1 MNLPISL
8 LFATGAVALLGSAS
22 AEQVTRSPKAQQQL
36 DKALAGRV
44 AGEPVNCINDFRSEV
59 RMTVVD
65 DHTLLFKGGG
75 GDVVYVQNPPGGC
88 ANISNQT
95 NALTT
100 RRSSTNQLCAG
111 DINQVVQP
119 SSGIFRGSCAFGR
132 FVPYRKAG

>member
-1 MNLPISL
+1 MNLRFPL
-8 LFATGAVALLGSAS
+8 LIATGAVALLGAAS
-22 AEQVTRSPKAQQQL
+22 AQQVPRSPKAQQEL
-36 DKALAGRV
+36 AKALAGRV
-44 AGEPVNCINDFRSEV
+44 ASEPVNCINDFRSEI
-59 RMTVVD
+59 RMTVID
-65 DHTLLFKGGG
+65 DYTLLFRNNG
-75 GDVVYVQNPPGGC
+75 VVYVQNPPGGC
-88 ANISNQT
+88 ANISNKT

>member
-1 MNLPISL
+1 MNLRISL

-22 AEQVTRSPKAQQQL
+22 AEQVTRSPKAQQEL
-36 DKALAGRV
+36 SKALAGRV
-44 AGEPVNCINDFRSEV
+44 AGQPVNCINDFRSEI
-59 RMTVVD
+59 RMTVID
-65 DHTLLFKGGG
+65 DYTLLFRDHG
-75 GDVVYVQNPPGGC
+75 VVYVQNPPGGC
-88 ANISNQT
+88 ANISNKS

-111 DINQVVQP
+111 DINQIVQP

>member
-1 MNLPISL
+1 MNLRISL

-22 AEQVTRSPKAQQQL
+22 AEQVTRSPKAQQEL
-36 DKALAGRV
+36 AKALAGRV
-44 AGEPVNCINDFRSEV
+44 AGEPVNCINDFRSEI
-59 RMTVVD
+59 RMTVID
-65 DHTLLFKGGG
+65 DYTLLFRYHG
-75 GDVVYVQNPPGGC
+75 VVYLQNPPGGC
-88 ANISNQT
+88 ANISNKT

-132 FVPYRKAG
+132 FVPYRKAS